1 MSKTVLVVEDD
12 PDLRFLYVT
21 ALNGQ
26 NYTVLEAKTNA
37 EASSI
42 LESDGV
48 MIDVAILDMAMP
60 DIPGTRIVEIIRN
73 HQRFPNI
80 PIIVITANEHY
91 QEKLGGT
98 VDRFFLKPVAISDVI
113 DSVAELTA

>member
-21 ALNGQ
+21 ALHGRE
-26 NYTVLEAKTNA
+26 YTVLEAKTNA
-37 EASSI
+37 EASAI
-42 LESDGV
+42 LEDSSV
-48 MIDVAILDMAMP
+48 MIDLAILDMAMP

-73 HQRFPNI
+73 HERFPNI

-91 QEKLGGT
+91 QERLGDK
-98 VDRFFLKPVAISDVI
+98 VDRFFLKPVAISDVV
-113 DSVAELTA
+113 DSVSELVN